1 MTTSIFFGASGS
13 GRTESL
19 IVAARAAAAARSDVV
34 RVVTASAAQCAD
46 FERRC
51 AADAGI
57 FVCTFEQ
64 ICEDTIESASGRK
77 VLRLP
82 NGARSFLMDDA
93 VAQSRLVHYAS
104 LRRMPGFTQ
113 ALLRLRFELHVAGV
127 DTADLRSV
135 SAEPRLH
142 ELALVLDAYEALLV
156 TGGWFDS
163 VRVVRAAIAAL
174 DAAPDLLRGWSWL
187 ALDGFE
193 EFTVPQREWLRRVA
207 PRVGECVVSLIGW
220 DDDFPGQMPRLARVR
235 VELARVLGV
244 AARAMPRSHASAL
257 SDLGDAIARGDRR
270 AHESLRGRVSLLE
283 APDSAAEVRAAL
295 RWIKARRLRQ
305 HTPLDRMALIA
316 RDMSPYALVV
326 RSVAAEMGIPIAPAS
341 GESLSSNPAV
351 AALLSLL
358 RATVPTGVAALPSL
372 APRLLIDAWRSPYFG
387 RIRAKFGITA
397 ADAFALDVVA
407 RRGHVVGGRVQ
418 WNEALSF
425 GEAASAPDQDRVD
438 STATATADLP
448 QLRARFDAFV
458 AYLTPPA
465 DVSLRGFVE
474 WVLSIVEELTI
485 GLHDGESDEFADRD
499 GAALDQLR
507 EVLAGLL
514 WVDANLGRREG
525 AAPFE
530 LLSRAVEGADFNSP
544 DGAAALRVLDVTQAG
559 GLRFDAVAVL
569 GLAEGR
575 FPASVREDAF
585 LRDADRLAL
594 NQLGDARLSI
604 STTGVER
611 DWFYVAATRA
621 DDGVLFTRP
630 RLADGGAEWQASPF
644 WDELCGIVPDAP
656 RRLTSAEKPSVSEAA
671 SMSELVQVAAS
682 GASPILSAW
691 FDRRAP
697 HVLSQIDAGARLVVA
712 RNDDGAAP
720 SDGDLSTLAGALAL
734 RFGPQ
739 HSWSASALEEY
750 RSCPH
755 RFFFGRALG
764 LQPRPAVQIGPD
776 TAVLGLLYHTLFE
789 RAYREAAN
797 PADPAAVHASLERV
811 ADAVFDSAHGF
822 RAAPWWPQTRRDIL
836 SNVRASIDAL
846 ADERWVPSH
855 FEMEFR
861 ALSVQADGEQLLLRG
876 RIDRADRGPGGA
888 LRVIDYKPGS
898 PAGYGA
904 ADLIDGRR
912 VQLPFYAHAAAQ
924 IFPESRV
931 VDAYHFH
938 YLHAE
943 AGRFRLS
950 KFEGGLDGS
959 LDAAV
964 QVAVSAVRKVRRGE
978 FAPLPPNEGC
988 PEYCPAAGF
997 CWSYTR

>member
-1 MTTSIFFGASGS
+1 MTTSIFFGAAGS

-19 IVAARAAAAARSDVV
+19 IAAARAAAAERSDVV

-51 AADAGI
+51 AADPVI
-57 FVCTFEQ
+57 VVRTFEQ
-64 ICEDTIESASGRK
+64 ICTDTLEAASGRK
-77 VLRLP
+77 AAHLP
-82 NGARSFLMDDA
+82 NGARSFLMEDA
-93 VAQSRLVHYAS
+93 VAQSELVHYAP

-156 TGGWFDS
+156 AGGWFDS
-163 VRVVRAAIAAL
+163 VRAARAAVAAL
-174 DAAPDLLRGWSWL
+174 DAAPTLLRGWSWL

-235 VELARVLGV
+235 GELARVLGT
-244 AARAMPRSHASAL
+244 AARALPRSHASAL
-257 SDLGDAIARGDRR
+257 SDLGDAVVRGDRQAR
-270 AHESLRGRVSLLE
+270 ESLRGRVSLLE
-283 APDSAAEVRAAL
+283 APDPAAEVRAAL
-295 RWIKARRLRQ
+295 RWIKARHLRQ

-316 RDMSPYALVV
+316 RDMSPYSLAV
-326 RSVAAEMGIPIAPAS
+326 RSVAAEMGIPIAPAA

-351 AALLSLL
+351 AALLSLI
-358 RATVPTGVAALPSL
+358 RETVPTGAAGLPSL
-372 APRLLIDAWRSPYFG
+372 APRPLIDAWRSPYFS
-387 RIRAKFGITA
+387 RLRSKFGIA
-397 ADAFALDVVA
+397 SADAFALDMAA

-418 WNEALSF
+418 WNEALSS
-425 GEAASAPDQDRVD
+425 GEAATTPDPDRAD
-438 STATATADLP
+438 SSETADRA
-448 QLRARFDAFV
+448 QLRTHFDAFV
-458 AYLTPPA
+458 SHLTPPA
-465 DVSLRGFVE
+465 GAALRGFVE
-474 WVLSIVEELTI
+474 WVLAIVDDLSIVS
-485 GLHDGESDEFADRD
+485 HDGEPDEFADRD
-499 GAALDQLR
+499 GAALELFR

-525 AAPFE
+525 VAPFE
-530 LLSRAVEGADFNSP
+530 LLSRAVAGADFNP
-544 DGAAALRVLDVTQAG
+544 YDGAAALRVLDVTQAG

-585 LRDADRLAL
+585 LRDADRVAL
-594 NQLGDARLSI
+594 NRRRDARLSI

-621 DDGVLFTRP
+621 DDAVLFTRP
-630 RLADGGAEWQASPF
+630 RLADGGVDWQASPF
-644 WDELCGIVPDAP
+644 WDELCGIVPDAL
-656 RRLTSAEKPSVSEAA
+656 RKLTSADKPSVSEAA
-671 SMSELVQVAAS
+671 SMFELVQVAAA
-682 GASPILSAW
+682 GAGPILSGW
-691 FDRRAP
+691 FDRHAP
-697 HVLSQIDAGARLVVA
+697 HVLAQIDAGARLVTA
-712 RNDDGAAP
+712 RSDGGAAP
-720 SDGDLSTLAGALAL
+720 ADGDLSTLADALAL

-739 HSWSASALEEY
+739 HAWSASALEEY

-797 PADPAAVHASLERV
+797 PADAAAVHASLERA
-811 ADAVFDSAHGF
+811 ADEVFDAAHGF

-846 ADERWVPSH
+846 ADERWVPSY

-904 ADLIDGRR
+904 ADLVDGRR

-924 IFPESRV
+924 MIPETRI

-950 KFEGGLDGS
+950 KFEGGLDGA
-959 LDAAV
+959 LDAAA
-964 QVAVSAVRKVRRGE
+964 QAAVSAVRKVRRGE